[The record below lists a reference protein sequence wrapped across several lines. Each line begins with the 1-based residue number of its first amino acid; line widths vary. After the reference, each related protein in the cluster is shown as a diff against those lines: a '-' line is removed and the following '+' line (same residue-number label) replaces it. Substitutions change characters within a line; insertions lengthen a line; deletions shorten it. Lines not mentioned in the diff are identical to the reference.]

1 MMEIRKFITAI
12 SLTLIFGVSPSIAQE
27 KHSLNSYIGNLKEFK
42 EKLSSKLEEQTP
54 SSTIKVADNPNKY
67 LSDLQFIDEGSV
79 FSQVAVNYEDNLR
92 SLQGQKVITPE
103 VAIGQ
108 RFYISSVEIQPS
120 LRYGRAFLNS
130 TGDST
135 TPRLIPFGEQYT
147 LSAQMRLTKNTSLE
161 LNLTK
166 YKRPDLD
173 GNLSQV
179 FLKSEF

>member
-1 MMEIRKFITAI
+1 MEIRKFITAI

-27 KHSLNSYIGNLKEFK
+27 KYSLNSYIGNLKEFK
-42 EKLSSKLEEQTP
+42 EKLSFNFEEQAP
-54 SSTIKVADNPNKY
+54 SSIKVADNPNKY

-103 VAIGQ
+103 IGIGQ
-108 RFYISSVEIQPS
+108 RFFISSMEIQPS
-120 LRYGRAFLNS
+120 LRYGKAFLNS